1 MEISSRQRK
10 KKFQSN
16 RGGEFTSTIFQSH
29 LVKCGIHHQLSC
41 PYTPSQNGKVK
52 RKHRHITEIGLTM
65 LFHAN
70 VPLHLWV
77 EAFSTT
83 VFTINYLPTP
93 VLNEASPFEI
103 LYGKSPIYAIF

>member
-1 MEISSRQRK
+1 
-10 KKFQSN
+10 
-16 RGGEFTSTIFQSH
+16 
-29 LVKCGIHHQLSC
+29 
-41 PYTPSQNGKVK
+41 
-52 RKHRHITEIGLTM
+52 M

-83 VFTINYLPTP
+83 IFTINYLPTP

-103 LYGKSPIYAIF
+103 MYGKSPIYAIF